1 MQISIFEPKFNQAV
15 IDLILTIQQ
24 EEFSLPISLTEQPDL
39 LDLIYWTLKILIK
52 NKVVNSG

>member
-24 EEFSLPISLTEQPDL
+24 EEFLLPISLTEQPDL
-39 LDLIYWTLKILIK
+39 LDIE
-52 NKVVNSG
+52 NSYQKQGG